1 MVEKARSVVKRES
14 SGMNEANRDETAEP
28 SLRSIAGLFL
38 MLGTTSFG
46 GPAAHI
52 GMLENEVVR
61 RRRWVDSSTFLD
73 LLSAT
78 NLIPGPNSTEMAI
91 HLGHKLRGWKGL
103 IVAGAAFIAPATA
116 IVMLL
121 SWVYVSYGTVP
132 AIHGMLYGIRPVLIG
147 IVAQALWTLGRSCL
161 RTRSLAVLCA
171 MDLLAIYLDI
181 HELAVLFGTGIIAAF
196 IQRASHRPPQGTLA
210 SLALPIALSVP
221 SIPLD
226 APPSHPF
233 SLSGLFFVF
242 LKIGSVLFGSGY
254 VLLAY
259 LNSDF
264 VVRLGWL
271 SQQQLLDAV
280 TIGQITPG
288 PLFTSATF
296 VGYVMAGPIGGI
308 VATIGIF
315 LPSFVFVAL
324 SAPVIPLMRRSP
336 TASAFLDGINVAS
349 WALMASVM
357 LEISRQSIVDLPTLI
372 LAGIGLIAI
381 VYWKINSTWLVL
393 AGAVSGIAYTFL
405 A

>member
-1 MVEKARSVVKRES
+1 
-14 SGMNEANRDETAEP
+14 
-28 SLRSIAGLFL
+28 
-38 MLGTTSFG
+38 
-46 GPAAHI
+46 
-52 GMLENEVVR
+52 
-61 RRRWVDSSTFLD
+61 
-73 LLSAT
+73 
-78 NLIPGPNSTEMAI
+78 
-91 HLGHKLRGWKGL
+91 
-103 IVAGAAFIAPATA
+103 
-116 IVMLL
+116 
-121 SWVYVSYGTVP
+121 
-132 AIHGMLYGIRPVLIG
+132 
-147 IVAQALWTLGRSCL
+147 
-161 RTRSLAVLCA
+161 
-171 MDLLAIYLDI
+171 
-181 HELAVLFGTGIIAAF
+181 
-196 IQRASHRPPQGTLA
+196 
-210 SLALPIALSVP
+210 
-221 SIPLD
+221 
-226 APPSHPF
+226 
-233 SLSGLFFVF
+233 
-242 LKIGSVLFGSGY
+242 VLFGSGY